1 MTESVPP
8 QVPQAPGLWRRMAC
22 WLYEGMLLF
31 GVVFIAD
38 YLFSTLTQTRSGLD
52 NRAWQQ
58 ALVFTV
64 LGWYFAWQW
73 RRTGQTLPM
82 KTWHIRVIDVRTG
95 TPPST
100 ARALWRYVLCWLW
113 FLPPLAIAG
122 ALGAGA
128 GASALLLFGWVLAW
142 ALLSRLHRCGQ
153 FVHDALAGTALQS
166 TAPRRAPPATPP
178 QPPATP

>member
-64 LGWYFAWQW
+64 LGWYFAWQ
-73 RRTGQTLPM
+73 
-82 KTWHIRVIDVRTG
+82 
-95 TPPST
+95 
-100 ARALWRYVLCWLW
+100 
-113 FLPPLAIAG
+113 
-122 ALGAGA
+122 
-128 GASALLLFGWVLAW
+128 
-142 ALLSRLHRCGQ
+142 
-153 FVHDALAGTALQS
+153 
-166 TAPRRAPPATPP
+166 
-178 QPPATP
+178 

>member
-1 MTESVPP
+1 
-8 QVPQAPGLWRRMAC
+8 MAC

-82 KTWHIRVIDVRTG
+82 KTWHIRVIDARTG
-95 TPPST
+95 KIGDGKIFVT
-100 ARALWRYVLCWLW
+100 AVERVIRIRTGEQDDEAV
-113 FLPPLAIAG
+113 
-122 ALGAGA
+122 
-128 GASALLLFGWVLAW
+128 
-142 ALLSRLHRCGQ
+142 
-153 FVHDALAGTALQS
+153 
-166 TAPRRAPPATPP
+166 
-178 QPPATP
+178 